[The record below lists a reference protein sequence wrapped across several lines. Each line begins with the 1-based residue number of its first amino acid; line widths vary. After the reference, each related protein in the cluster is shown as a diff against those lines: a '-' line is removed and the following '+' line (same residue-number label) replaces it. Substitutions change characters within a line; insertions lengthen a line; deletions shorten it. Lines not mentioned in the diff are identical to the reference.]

1 MITREEYLNQM
12 QSYREELQN
21 ECKLN
26 REALDKLADNHKENV
41 RREQAEYERWVRE
54 QRDAHTKKQH
64 SVERKM
70 HELKVQWAKEH
81 PIDEVKV
88 VNND

>member
-1 MITREEYLNQM
+1 MTREEYLNQM

-26 REALDKLADNHKENV
+26 REALDKLEVNHKENV
-41 RREQAEYERWVRE
+41 RKENDEYERMVRE
-54 QRDAHTKKQH
+54 QRDAHTEKQH
-64 SVERKM
+64 YIERKM

-81 PIDEVKV
+81 PVEEVKIV
-88 VNND
+88 DEQ

>member
-1 MITREEYLNQM
+1 MTREEYLNQM

-26 REALDKLADNHKENV
+26 REALEKLAVNHKENV
-41 RREQAEYERWVRE
+41 RKENDEYERMVRE
-54 QRDAHTKKQH
+54 QRDAHTEKQH
-64 SVERKM
+64 IIERKM

-81 PIDEVKV
+81 PIEEVKV
-88 VNND
+88 VNE